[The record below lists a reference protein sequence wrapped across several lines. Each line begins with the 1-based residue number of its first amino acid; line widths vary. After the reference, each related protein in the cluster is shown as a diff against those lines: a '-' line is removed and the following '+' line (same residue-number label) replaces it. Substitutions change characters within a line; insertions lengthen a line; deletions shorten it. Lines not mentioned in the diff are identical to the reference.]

1 MTFVLMEAFN
11 PNPGPEMNGFA
22 QVMNGS
28 GVPISVT
35 EEGHQLLP
43 GQIAA
48 VSDSD
53 QVLQKRLSRGQVI
66 LLWPVHDNGSG
77 RKKASKGP
85 KVRADSGDAAVHRR
99 GENSKPN
106 E

>member
-1 MTFVLMEAFN
+1 MTFALLESFN

-22 QVMNGS
+22 QIMNGS
-28 GVPISVT
+28 GAPISVT

-53 QVLQKRLSRGQVI
+53 SVLQKRLSRGQVM
-66 LLWPVHDNGSG
+66 LLWPVPEGASG
-77 RKKASKGP
+77 RKKSSKGP
-85 KVRADSGDAAVHRR
+85 KVRAASGDAVVHRS
-99 GENSKPN
+99 GETLKSN